1 MGLSELTDWAR
12 GVGFDDAAEICDRL
26 LEESALPVQQV
37 PDGGNSSVKTA
48 ADSQPGIQA
57 HRNTSS
63 RFIKAAH

>member
-12 GVGFDDAAEICDRL
+12 GVGFDDAAEICERL

-37 PDGGNSSVKTA
+37 PDGGNSSVKT
-48 ADSQPGIQA
+48 DSQPGLPA

>member
-1 MGLSELTDWAR
+1 MGLSELTDWAC

-48 ADSQPGIQA
+48 ARYPGAQK
-57 HRNTSS
+57 HLS